1 MTEDL
6 KLVNITTQD
15 FGSAKDMELHD
26 VRWEKMSK
34 NYWPLLSKAGLVKL
48 SKLKVWNEINKYR
61 YIHIFEYKSKESY
74 ENCQPIW
81 KKVENELFHFLTM
94 PIVFLSHFYKIY
106 VETAFHLTVPLRPTS
121 DNW

>member
-34 NYWPLLSKAGLVKL
+34 NYWPVLSKAGLVKL
-48 SKLKVWNEINKYR
+48 SKLKVWNKINKYR
-61 YIHIFEYKSKESY
+61 DKTSFSRNNRIC
-74 ENCQPIW
+74 NLIW
-81 KKVENELFHFLTM
+81 LK
-94 PIVFLSHFYKIY
+94 
-106 VETAFHLTVPLRPTS
+106 
-121 DNW
+121 

>member
-26 VRWEKMSK
+26 ARWEKMSK
-34 NYWPLLSKAGLVKL
+34 KYWPLLSKAGLVNY
-48 SKLKVWNEINKYR
+48 SKLKVWNKMNKYR
-61 YIHIFEYKSKESY
+61 YIHIFEYKDKKSY

-81 KKVENELFHFLTM
+81 NKIENEFSQFGVEIIYFPYTTHTSSTILRK
-94 PIVFLSHFYKIY
+94 ILSK
-106 VETAFHLTVPLRPTS
+106 S
-121 DNW
+121 

>member
-26 VRWEKMSK
+26 ARWEKMSK

-48 SKLKVWNEINKYR
+48 SKLKVWNKMNKYR
-61 YIHIFEYKSKESY
+61 YIHIFEYKDKKSY

-81 KKVENELFHFLTM
+81 KKIENELFHGLLVKM
-94 PIVFLSHFYKIY
+94 VSDKDLVVSEKD
-106 VETAFHLTVPLRPTS
+106 LTVS
-121 DNW
+121 